1 MTTRGGA
8 SPPAETGTG
17 RRGIEDGRSQLDE
30 TKHAPKTTEFWT
42 FVGLLIALLIAGIA
56 IDGFDAGRVWQY
68 ITILAVGYMVSRGI
82 AKSQRG
88 RGRGD
93 ETKDSV
99 KTTEFVVFV
108 GTLLGL
114 LIAGAVSEGGSGGET
129 DTLEGAQVWLYATIL
144 GVGYMVSRGLAKSG
158 AGAAANDHGGGGGGG
173 ATVGERMKAAADA
186 FSGSEGGSGPAGTPG
201 GGRGPGTP

>member
-1 MTTRGGA
+1 MTTRGET
-8 SPPAETGTG
+8 SPAETGAG
-17 RRGIEDGRSQLDE
+17 RRGREDGRSHLDE

-42 FVGLLIALLIAGIA
+42 FVGLLVALLVAGIA
-56 IDGFDAGRVWQY
+56 IDGFDAGRVWLY

-93 ETKDSV
+93 ETKDSY
-99 KTTEFVVFV
+99 KTTEFIVFV
-108 GTLLGL
+108 ATLMAL

-144 GVGYMVSRGLAKSG
+144 GVGYMISRGLAKAG
-158 AGAAANDHGGGGGGG
+158 AGAAASNHGDGGAGG
-173 ATVGERMKAAADA
+173 ATVGERVKAAADA
-186 FSGSEGGSGPAGTPG
+186 FSGGEGSSGTTTTRG
-201 GGRGPGTP
+201 GGREPGTH